1 MLIFLQ
7 TGSALRTLEV
17 EPSMQ
22 VSALLTDLSE
32 AALSFGGRPLRSELT
47 LGDYGVMSGSTLE
60 AAESLEGGKKK
71 KKAYTTPKK
80 KKHAHK
86 KEKLAVLKI
95 YKVDSAQKVTRARRP
110 CQVCG
115 SGVFMA
121 KHKTRFYC
129 GKCHV
134 TVAFKS

>member
-7 TGSALRTLEV
+7 TGSTLKSLEV
-17 EPSMQ
+17 EPGLQ
-22 VSALLTDLSE
+22 VSALLAELEE

-47 LGDYGVMSGSTLE
+47 LGDYGIMSGSTLE
-60 AAESLEGGKKK
+60 AVETLEGGKKK
-71 KKAYTTPKK
+71 KKAFTTPKK
-80 KKHAHK
+80 KKHVHK

-95 YKVDSAQKVTRARRP
+95 YKVDSAQKVTRTRKP

-115 SGVFMA
+115 NGVFMA
-121 KHKTRFYC
+121 KHKNRFYC
-129 GKCHV
+129 GKCHI